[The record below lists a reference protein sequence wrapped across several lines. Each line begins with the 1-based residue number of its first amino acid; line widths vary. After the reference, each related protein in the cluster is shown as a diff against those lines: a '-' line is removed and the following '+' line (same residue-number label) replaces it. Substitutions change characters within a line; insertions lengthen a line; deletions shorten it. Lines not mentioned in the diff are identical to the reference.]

1 MKLSANRKLL
11 FAGAALVII
20 IVVYFIIAY
29 NGFVNKDE
37 DVKKQWNEVQNTY
50 QRRLD
55 LIPNLVSIVKGSSDY
70 EKEVLQKLVEARAK
84 AGSINL
90 TGGVT
95 YNNYQQQEQA
105 QGEIVNSMNKA
116 LAVLEN
122 YPDLKT
128 SKSYIY
134 LMTQLKGT
142 ELRIKTARKDFNES
156 VATYNVAVRNFPSGI
171 VAKVFGFKQ
180 KEGFKSNQ
188 GDDIAPEVKF

>member
-1 MKLSANRKLL
+1 MKLLANRKLL
-11 FAGAALVII
+11 FVLTALVII

-37 DVKKQWNEVQNTY
+37 NVKKQWNEVQNTY

-84 AGSINL
+84 AGSLDL

-105 QGEIVNSMNKA
+105 QAEIVNSMNKT

-128 SKSYIY
+128 TRSYID
-134 LMTQLKGT
+134 LMAQLKGT
-142 ELRIKTARKDFNES
+142 ELRIKTARKDFNGS
-156 VATYNVAVRNFPSGI
+156 VAEYNVAVRNFPSGI
-171 VAKVFGFKQ
+171 VARVFGFKQ
-180 KEGFKSNQ
+180 KEGFKSDA
-188 GDDIAPEVKF
+188 GDDIPPEVKF